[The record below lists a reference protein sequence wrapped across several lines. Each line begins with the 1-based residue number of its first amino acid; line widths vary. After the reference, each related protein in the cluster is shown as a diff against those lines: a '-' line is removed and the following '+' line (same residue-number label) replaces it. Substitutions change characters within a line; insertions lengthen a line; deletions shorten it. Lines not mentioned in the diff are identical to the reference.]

1 MQVGECLGVEFD
13 LPRVGNGSDGRTAP
27 RGDLRGVAFGP
38 FADSLLG
45 NAGCIRHYDLVPEGL
60 DDSVDYMHEA
70 ELYRLSVHAASPYVP
85 NLVGAPFD
93 AVRHNRSMPETRF
106 DPDLVRR
113 TLKERGISVEKFSQ
127 AVGLPHRSAAN
138 KIFKGERRVQI
149 DEATRI
155 YQYLGLIPIEHDS
168 VRVVPVIGLTAAGH
182 WREAVEMPVGKM
194 MVPSSVA
201 GPRSFAVE
209 VKGDSMDLLIED
221 GGWVVVDPDD
231 KELRPGKSYL
241 LQNGE
246 HEVTVKRYQKLPARF
261 EPVSSN
267 DEHTGFLASD
277 CDPIILGRVVW
288 KGSRV

>member
-1 MQVGECLGVEFD
+1 M
-13 LPRVGNGSDGRTAP
+13 A
-27 RGDLRGVAFGP
+27 
-38 FADSLLG
+38 
-45 NAGCIRHYDLVPEGL
+45 
-60 DDSVDYMHEA
+60 
-70 ELYRLSVHAASPYVP
+70 
-85 NLVGAPFD
+85 
-93 AVRHNRSMPETRF
+93 ETRF
-106 DPDLVRR
+106 DPELVRR
-113 TLKERGISVEKFSQ
+113 TLKERGISVQAFAD

-149 DEATRI
+149 DEAARI
-155 YQYLGLIPIEHDS
+155 YDYLGLIPVEHDT

-182 WREAVEMPVGKM
+182 WREAIEMPIGKM
-194 MVPSSVA
+194 MVPSGAA

-246 HEVTVKRYQKLPARF
+246 HEVTVKRYQKTPSRF

-267 DEHTGFLASD
+267 PDNTGFLASD